1 MVTQTQHHD
10 WLSLVEISG
19 PFLAVPVLKEAFPQ
33 GLEELDGGKRKRLR
47 QAYDEWRDALEVD
60 DPRFADLHAAWIDEV
75 LSRGLELDEDSRG
88 EVLRRKD
95 WCAAHLNVA
104 LPEHGISLSPDFAVV
119 GNGDAPLMLVQ
130 AYGQDVDLDATQKLD
145 GWASTAAERMVTLCR
160 AMGCRLGL
168 VTNGERWML
177 ADAPVGAVTTYA
189 SWYAR
194 IWSQEPATLQAFV
207 HLLGIRR
214 FFVAESER
222 LPALFDRSLKFQDEV
237 TDALGEQVRRAV
249 EVLIQS
255 LDKADQDRDRELLRG
270 VKEIEL
276 YEAALTVMMRLVF
289 LLSAEERGL
298 LLLGD
303 ERYEANYALSTL
315 RMQLRAESDE
325 ILERRW
331 DAWSRLL
338 AVFRAVYGGIE
349 HENLRL
355 PALGGSLFDPDRFPF
370 LEGRARGSDWRTD
383 VAKPLP
389 IDNRTVLLLLEAIQ
403 QFQGR
408 TLSYRA
414 LDVEQIGYVY
424 EGLLERTVKRT
435 AEVTLELDATRSAQS
450 PWVTLAELESARLD
464 GADHLAELLQQRSG
478 SSASRVRNDLARPV
492 DDALADRILTACHG
506 DTALRDRIKPFG
518 HMVRTDPWG
527 YPLVYPAGAFIVTTG
542 SDRRETGTHYTP
554 KSLTE
559 AIVAE
564 TLTPIAYV
572 GPAEG
577 TPRAEWALR
586 SPAEL
591 LDLKIC
597 DPAMGSGAFLVQA
610 CRWQADRLVEAWAQA
625 EAQGHTVGM
634 DGRVEHADAS
644 IDPLPR
650 EIEARTIVARRLIAE
665 RCLYGVDLNPLAVE
679 LAKLSIWLVTL
690 AKGRPFGFLDHN
702 LRCGDSLLGIH
713 RLDQLTQ
720 LSMNPT
726 GQSQLRLFGQ
736 NVELAVREAIELRS
750 RLREMPIRDIRDVE
764 AMAHLDADA
773 RRRLEVPECIAD
785 AFFGEVFAWGSS
797 TALENALASLTI
809 QAGQAIAGDRDV
821 LASMRRRAVAVLST
835 NLPADK
841 PARRPFHWPLE
852 FPEVFARERGGFDG
866 MVGNPPFLGGQR
878 ITGVA
883 GTAFR
888 DWLVANIADGRRGSA
903 DLVAYFFLRAWSLLR
918 ESGGLGLLAVN
929 TIAEGDTRQVG
940 LEAMVGAGAVIHAA
954 YPNEPWPGKAA
965 VVTSRVHVH
974 KGEWRGERS
983 LLGRPATFISAFL
996 SDREEWSP
1004 KRLKANEGIA
1014 YQGSIVLGMGFVLSP
1029 DEAQRMQDAD
1039 PKNADVIFPYIN
1051 GDDLNSDPEQ
1061 RPSRW
1066 VINFWDWPEERAQE
1080 YELPWR
1086 WIEERV
1092 KPERQRRNER
1102 GEFVLRKP
1110 LPERWWQFG
1119 EKRPGLY
1126 HAIGRGR
1133 DFERHPEGWS
1143 SKNTPKDRVMV
1154 CSEVTKHL
1162 SYVLVPNEYVI
1173 SDRAD
1178 VFSNEELFV
1187 VCQSS
1192 LHEVWARLY
1201 SSRLETRL
1209 KYSIGNAFETFAFP
1223 GRPLNELQEQGAHLH
1238 RLRAELMADN
1248 GIGLTKLYN
1257 HFHTDTERD
1266 SRIERL
1272 RALQREMD
1280 AAVARAYGW
1289 DDLDLEHGFREV
1301 PYLPE
1306 NDRVRFTISETA
1318 RVEVL
1323 RRLSE
1328 LNRQRYE
1335 EEVAQGLHGSKGT
1348 GTATRKPRTQR
1359 TETTPARQSSFGFD
1373 AATANEGHYLK
1384 AADPRADYRAGPAHA
1399 IVEYLK
1405 GHPGWHAK
1413 SDILAATRITD
1424 GQWNAATADLISSG
1438 RVERQGERRGARYRI
1453 QPSHRNDHHEET
1465 S

>member
-33 GLEELDGGKRKRLR
+33 GLEELDATKRKRLR
-47 QAYDEWRDALEVD
+47 QAYDEWREALETD
-60 DPRFADLHAAWIDEV
+60 DPSFADLHAAWIDEV
-75 LSRGLELDEDSRG
+75 LSRGLELDEGGRG
-88 EVLRRKD
+88 DVLKSKD
-95 WCAAHLNVA
+95 WCANHLA
-104 LPEHGISLSPDFAVV
+104 AARPEHGVSLSPDFAVV
-119 GNGDAPLMLVQ
+119 GNGDTPLMLVH
-130 AYGQDVDLDATQKLD
+130 AYSQDVDLDATQKLD
-145 GWASTAAERMVTLCR
+145 GWASTPAERMVTLCR
-160 AMGCRLGL
+160 AKGCRLGL

-177 ADAPVGAVTTYA
+177 VDAPVGAVTTFA

-194 IWSQEPATLQAFV
+194 IWAQEPVTLQAFV
-207 HLLGIRR
+207 HFLGMRR
-214 FFVAESER
+214 FFVDESER

-249 EVLIQS
+249 EVLIQA
-255 LDKADQDRDRELLRG
+255 LDKADQDRDRELLRD
-270 VKEIEL
+270 VKEAEL

-325 ILERRW
+325 ILERRL

-355 PALGGSLFDPDRFPF
+355 PAMGGSLFDPDRFPF
-370 LEGRARGSDWRTD
+370 LEGRARGSDWRMD

-424 EGLLERTVKRT
+424 EGLLERTVKRA
-435 AEVTLELDATRSAQS
+435 AEVTLELDATKSAQS

-464 GADHLAELLQQRSG
+464 GAARLAELLQQRSG
-478 SSASRVRNDLARPV
+478 SSASRVRNDLSRPV
-492 DDALADRILTACHG
+492 DDALADRVLTACHG
-506 DTALRDRIKPFG
+506 DTALRDRVKPFG
-518 HMVRTDPWG
+518 HLVRTDPWG

-559 AIVAE
+559 VIVAE

-572 GPAEG
+572 GPAQG
-577 TPRAEWALR
+577 TPRADWVLK

-591 LDLKIC
+591 LDLKVC

-610 CRWQADRLVEAWAQA
+610 CRWLADRLVEAWAQA
-625 EAQGHTVGM
+625 EAQGRTVGIN
-634 DGRVEHADAS
+634 GRLADA
-644 IDPLPR
+644 DANVEALPR
-650 EIEARTIVARRLIAE
+650 DTEARTIVARHLIAE

-720 LSMNPT
+720 LAMNPT
-726 GQSQLRLFGQ
+726 GQGQLRLSGQ
-736 NVELAVREAIELRS
+736 NVEQAVCKAIELRS

-764 AMAHLDADA
+764 AMAYLDADA
-773 RRRLEVPECIAD
+773 RRRLEVPQCIAD
-785 AFFGEVFAWGSS
+785 AFIGEMLASGSS
-797 TALENALASLTI
+797 AGLENMLASLAV
-809 QAGQAIAGDRDV
+809 QAGQAIDGDRDV
-821 LASMRRRAVAVLST
+821 LASMRRRSVAALSIE
-835 NLPADK
+835 LPSDK
-841 PARRPFHWPLE
+841 SARRPFHWPLE

-866 MVGNPPFLGGQR
+866 IVGNPPFLGGKR

-888 DWLVANIADGRRGSA
+888 YWLVAYLAEGRRGSA

-918 ESGGLGLLAVN
+918 EGGGFGLLAVN

-965 VVTSRVHVH
+965 VVTSRVHLH
-974 KGEWRGERS
+974 KGEWRGERL
-983 LLGRPATFISAFL
+983 LLGRPAPFISAFL
-996 SDREEWSP
+996 SDCEEWSP

-1029 DEAQRMQDAD
+1029 DDARWMLDAD
-1039 PKNADVIFPYIN
+1039 PKNAEVIFPYIN
-1051 GDDLNSDPEQ
+1051 GDDLNSDPDQ
-1061 RPSRW
+1061 KPSRW
-1066 VINFWDWPEERAQE
+1066 VINFWDWPEELAQE

-1092 KPERQRRNER
+1092 KPERQRLNER
-1102 GEFVLRKP
+1102 GEFALRNP
-1110 LPERWWQFG
+1110 LPVRWWQYAD
-1119 EKRPGLY
+1119 KRPALY
-1126 HAIGRGR
+1126 HAIGRGHH
-1133 DFERHPEGWS
+1133 FERHPKDWNPSHKLESVLACSLVSKFLGIASVDARWIYAHKLAVFATDAMAAFAFLAS
-1143 SKNTPKDRVMV
+1143 SI
-1154 CSEVTKHL
+1154 
-1162 SYVLVPNEYVI
+1162 NE
-1173 SDRAD
+1173 A
-1178 VFSNEELFV
+1178 
-1187 VCQSS
+1187 
-1192 LHEVWARLY
+1192 WARKN
-1201 SSRLETRL
+1201 SSSLETRL
-1209 KYSIGNAFETFAFP
+1209 NYSPSDAFETLPLCDFA
-1223 GRPLNELQEQGAHLH
+1223 NQHL
-1238 RLRAELMADN
+1238 AELGARYDMRRRSLCTEF
-1248 GIGLTKLYN
+1248 GLGLTDIYN
-1257 HFHTDTERD
+1257 RFHADTDRD
-1266 SRIERL
+1266 PRIEGL
-1272 RALQREMD
+1272 RELQREMD
-1280 AAVARAYGW
+1280 DVVKSAYGW
-1289 DDLDLEHGFREV
+1289 QDLDLEHGFHTV
-1301 PYLPE
+1301 SYLPE
-1306 NDRVRFTISETA
+1306 NDRLRFTISETA
-1318 RVEVL
+1318 RVELL

-1328 LNRQRYE
+1328 LNRRRYE
-1335 EEVAQGLHGSKGT
+1335 EEVAQGLHVD
-1348 GTATRKPRTQR
+1348 ATPRASAR
-1359 TETTPARQSSFGFD
+1359 TPRASRVAKAAPAQPSLDFEGIPVNDGQCLR
-1373 AATANEGHYLK
+1373 AAEPGANYHAGPVYIIVEHLK
-1384 AADPRADYRAGPAHA
+1384 AR
-1399 IVEYLK
+1399 
-1405 GHPGWHAK
+1405 PGWHAK
-1413 SDILAATRITD
+1413 ADILAATGITD
-1424 GQWNAATADLISSG
+1424 GQWNAAIADLIARG
-1438 RVERQGERRGARYRI
+1438 RVERQGERRGARYRSI
-1453 QPSHRNDHHEET
+1453 E
-1465 S
+1465 

>member
-1 MVTQTQHHD
+1 MSMLHE
-10 WLSLVEISG
+10 WLSLIEISG

-33 GLEELDGGKRKRLR
+33 GLEELDATKRKRLR
-47 QAYDEWRDALEVD
+47 QAYDEWREALETD
-60 DPRFADLHAAWIDEV
+60 DLRFAELHAAWIDEV
-75 LSRGLELDEDSRG
+75 LSRGLELDEDGRG
-88 EVLRRKD
+88 DVLKRKD
-95 WCAAHLNVA
+95 WCAAHLTVA
-104 LPEHGISLSPDFAVV
+104 LPEHGMSLSPDLAVV
-119 GNGDAPLMLVQ
+119 GDGDQQLMLVH
-130 AYGQDVDLDATQKLD
+130 AYGPEVDLDATQKLD
-145 GWASTAAERMVTLCR
+145 DWVSTPAERMVVLCR
-160 AMGCRLGL
+160 TTGCRLGL

-177 ADAPVGAVTTYA
+177 VDAPVGAITTFA

-194 IWSQEPATLQAFV
+194 IWAQEPVTLQAFI
-207 HLLGIRR
+207 HLLSIQR
-214 FFVAESER
+214 FFMDESER

-249 EVLIQS
+249 EVLIQA

-270 VKEIEL
+270 VKEAEL

-315 RMQLRAESDE
+315 RMHLRAESDE

-370 LEGRARGSDWRTD
+370 LEGRARGSDWRAD
-383 VAKPLP
+383 IAKPLP

-435 AEVTLELDATRSAQS
+435 AEVTLELDATKSARS
-450 PWVTLAELESARLD
+450 PWVALTELESARLD
-464 GADHLAELLQQRSG
+464 GVDRLAELLQQRSG
-478 SSASRVRNDLARPV
+478 SSASRVRNDLARQV
-492 DDALADRILTACHG
+492 DDALADRLLTACHG
-506 DTALRDRIKPFG
+506 DTELRDRIKPFG
-518 HMVRTDPWG
+518 SLVRTDPWG
-527 YPLVYPAGAFIVTTG
+527 YPLVYPAGAFIVTIG

-572 GPAEG
+572 GPALG
-577 TPRAEWALR
+577 TPRTDWALKP
-586 SPAEL
+586 PAEL

-610 CRWQADRLVEAWAQA
+610 CRWLADRLVEAWAQA
-625 EAQGHTVGM
+625 EVQGHTVAINGCVTNSAAN
-634 DGRVEHADAS
+634 VEA
-644 IDPLPR
+644 LPR
-650 EIEARTIVARRLIAE
+650 DTEARTIVARRLIAE

-720 LSMNPT
+720 LSMSPT

-736 NVELAVREAIELRS
+736 NVEQAVREAIELRS

-773 RRRLEVPECIAD
+773 RRWLEVPEYIAN
-785 AFFGEVFAWGSS
+785 AFIGEVFSAGGNGLVVES
-797 TALENALASLTI
+797 TLASLTV
-809 QAGQAIAGDRDV
+809 QAGQAIDGDRDALV
-821 LASMRRRAVAVLST
+821 SMCRRSVAAFST
-835 NLPADK
+835 DLPDGK

-852 FPEVFARERGGFDG
+852 FPEVFGHERGGFDG

-878 ITGVA
+878 ITGIA
-883 GTAFR
+883 GTAYR
-888 DWLVANIADGRRGSA
+888 DWLVAHIAEGRRGSA
-903 DLVAYFFLRAWSLLR
+903 DLVAYFFLRAWSLL
-918 ESGGLGLLAVN
+918 SDGGGFGLLAVK

-940 LEAMVGAGAVIHAA
+940 LEAMIEAGAIIHAA
-954 YPNEPWPGKAA
+954 FPNEPWPGKAA
-965 VVTSRVHVH
+965 VVTSRVHIR
-974 KGEWRGERS
+974 KGKWYGVRS
-983 LLGRPATFISAFL
+983 LLGRSVHFISGYL
-996 SDREEWSP
+996 SDQEEWNP
-1004 KRLKANEGIA
+1004 RKLKANQDRSF
-1014 YQGSIVLGMGFVLSP
+1014 QGSIVLGMGFVITA
-1029 DEAQRMQDAD
+1029 DEASSMLDAD
-1039 PKNADVIFPYIN
+1039 SKNNEVLFPYLN
-1051 GDDLNSDPEQ
+1051 GEDLNTDPGQ

-1066 VINFWDWPEERAQE
+1066 VISFWDWPEERARE
-1080 YELPWR
+1080 YALPF
-1086 WIEERV
+1086 ERVLTLV
-1092 KPERQRRNER
+1092 KPERDQLGGNATAE
-1102 GEFVLRKP
+1102 GRK
-1110 LPERWWQFG
+1110 RKWWLYG
-1119 EKRPGLY
+1119 RDAKALY
-1126 HAIGRGR
+1126 HAIGRGHH
-1133 DFERHPEGWS
+1133 FERHPSEW
-1143 SKNTPKDRVMV
+1143 NPKQEPLRRVFV

-1162 SYVLVPNEYVI
+1162 AFAEIPNEYVM
-1173 SDRAD
+1173 SANLD
-1178 VFSNEELFV
+1178 VFTDAERFA

-1192 LHEVWARLY
+1192 IHEVWARLH

-1209 KYSIGNAFETFAFP
+1209 KYSPGNAYETFAFP
-1223 GRPLNELQEQGAHLH
+1223 EIDE
-1238 RLRAELMADN
+1238 RLRLLGDDFLRARRELITAEQ
-1248 GIGLTKLYN
+1248 IGLTKLYN
-1257 HFHTDTERD
+1257 RFHKHTEHD
-1266 SRIERL
+1266 PRIKGL

-1289 DDLDLEHGFREV
+1289 DDLDLAHGFHGV

-1306 NDRVRFTISETA
+1306 NDRVRFTVSEAA
-1318 RVEVL
+1318 RIEVL

-1328 LNRQRYE
+1328 LNRQRFD
-1335 EEVAQGLHGSKGT
+1335 EEVARGLHAD
-1348 GTATRKPRTQR
+1348 ATPRTSR
-1359 TETTPARQSSFGFD
+1359 RSAS
-1373 AATANEGHYLK
+1373 
-1384 AADPRADYRAGPAHA
+1384 
-1399 IVEYLK
+1399 
-1405 GHPGWHAK
+1405 
-1413 SDILAATRITD
+1413 
-1424 GQWNAATADLISSG
+1424 ADLS
-1438 RVERQGERRGARYRI
+1438 
-1453 QPSHRNDHHEET
+1453 QPSLDFDMGAVATPTKALRKRRT
-1465 S
+1465 RS

>member
-1 MVTQTQHHD
+1 MSANSVHHD
-10 WLSLVEISG
+10 WLVLIEISG
-19 PFLAVPVLKEAFPQ
+19 PFLAVPVLGESFPQ
-33 GLEELDGGKRKRLR
+33 GLEELDGVKRKRLR
-47 QAYDEWRDALEVD
+47 QAYEEWREALETD
-60 DPRFADLHAAWIDEV
+60 DPQFAELHAAWIDEV
-75 LSRGLELDEDSRG
+75 LARGLELDEDG
-88 EVLRRKD
+88 KGDVLKRAD
-95 WCAAHLNVA
+95 WCAANLNA
-104 LPEHGISLSPDFAVV
+104 TLPEHGVTLAPELAVIDEQRA
-119 GNGDAPLMLVQ
+119 NKPLMLIHTC
-130 AYGQDVDLDATQKLD
+130 GQDVDLDATLKLD
-145 GWASTAAERMVTLCR
+145 GWAATPADRMVQLCR
-160 AMGCRLGL
+160 ATGCRLGL

-177 ADAPVGAVTTYA
+177 VDAPIGAVTTFA

-194 IWSQEPATLQAFV
+194 IWSQEPITLQAFV

-214 FFVAESER
+214 FFVDDSEQ
-222 LPALFDRSLKFQDEV
+222 LPALFDRSLKYQDEV
-237 TDALGEQVRRAV
+237 TDALGVQVRRAV

-255 LDKADQDRDRELLRG
+255 LDKADQDHDRELLRD
-270 VKEIEL
+270 VKETEL
-276 YEAALTVMMRLVF
+276 YEAALTLMMRLVF

-315 RMQLRAESDE
+315 RMLLRKESEE

-338 AVFRAVYGGIE
+338 AIFRAVFGGIE

-370 LEGRARGSDWRTD
+370 LEGRAKGSSWRTD
-383 VAKPLP
+383 TAKPLP

-435 AEVTLELDATRSAQS
+435 AEVTLELDGTKNAKA
-450 PWVTLAELESARLD
+450 PWVKLAELESARLD
-464 GADHLAELLQQRSG
+464 GDERLAELLQERSG
-478 SSASRVRNDLARPV
+478 SSASRVRNDLTKPA
-492 DDALADRILTACHG
+492 DDTLGDRLLAACHG
-506 DTALRDRIKPFG
+506 DTKLCNRIKPFA
-518 HMVRTDPWG
+518 HLVRTDPWG
-527 YPLVYPAGAFIVTTG
+527 YPLVYPAGAFIVATG

-559 AIVAE
+559 AIVTE

-577 TPRAEWALR
+577 TPREQWVLK
-586 SPAEL
+586 SPVEL

-610 CRWQADRLVEAWAQA
+610 CRWLADRLVEAWSLAEGSGKTVCVDGEVLDAQDTK
-625 EAQGHTVGM
+625 E
-634 DGRVEHADAS
+634 
-644 IDPLPR
+644 PLPR
-650 EIEARTIVARRLIAE
+650 DTEARTVIARRLIAE

-679 LAKLSIWLVTL
+679 LAKLSIWLLTL

-726 GQSQLRLFGQ
+726 GQGQLRLFGQ

-764 AMAHLDADA
+764 AMVHLDADA
-773 RRRLEVPECIAD
+773 RRRLEVPESIAD
-785 AFFGEVFAWGSS
+785 AFIGEVFASGGGAAMES
-797 TALENALASLTI
+797 ALASLTI
-809 QAGQAIAGDRDV
+809 QAGQAIDGDHDV
-821 LASMRRRAVAVLST
+821 LVSMRRKSVVTLST
-835 NLPADK
+835 DLPADK

-852 FPEVFARERGGFDG
+852 FPEVFAGERGGFDG

-888 DWLVANIADGRRGSA
+888 DWLVAHIAEGRRGSA
-903 DLVAYFFLRAWSLLR
+903 DLVAYFFLRALSLLR
-918 ESGGLGLLAVN
+918 EGGGFGLLAVN

-940 LEAMVGAGAVIHAA
+940 LEAMIGAGAVIHAA

-965 VVTSRVHVH
+965 VVTSRVHIH
-974 KGEWRGERS
+974 KGEWSGERS
-983 LLGRPATFISAFL
+983 LLGQQAPFISAFL

-1004 KRLKANEGIA
+1004 RKLRANEDRSF
-1014 YQGSIVLGMGFVLSP
+1014 QGSIVLGMGFVITA
-1029 DEAQRMQDAD
+1029 DEANSMLDAD
-1039 PKNADVIFPYIN
+1039 SKNSDVLFPYLN
-1051 GDDLNSDPEQ
+1051 GEDLNTDPGQ

-1066 VINFWDWPEERAQE
+1066 VISFWDWPEERARE
-1080 YELPWR
+1080 YALPF
-1086 WIEERV
+1086 ERVLALV
-1092 KPERQRRNER
+1092 KPERDQLGGNASAEGRR
-1102 GEFVLRKP
+1102 RK
-1110 LPERWWQFG
+1110 WWLYG
-1119 EKRPGLY
+1119 RDAKALY
-1126 HAIGRGR
+1126 HAIGRGHH
-1133 DFERHPEGWS
+1133 FERHPSGW
-1143 SKNTPKDRVMV
+1143 NPKQKPLSRVLV

-1162 SYVLVPNEYVI
+1162 AFAEIPNKYVMSANL
-1173 SDRAD
+1173 D
-1178 VFSNEELFV
+1178 VFTDIERFA

-1192 LHEVWARLY
+1192 VHEVWARFH

-1209 KYSIGNAFETFAFP
+1209 KYSPGNAYETFAFP
-1223 GRPLNELQEQGAHLH
+1223 EIDE
-1238 RLRAELMADN
+1238 RLRRLGDDLLRARHRVMTYEC
-1248 GIGLTKLYN
+1248 IGLTKLYN
-1257 HFHTDTERD
+1257 RFHADTERD
-1266 SRIERL
+1266 PRIEEL

-1289 DDLDLEHGFREV
+1289 HDLNLEHGFHEV

-1306 NDRVRFTISETA
+1306 NDRVRFTISESA

-1323 RRLSE
+1323 QRLSE

-1335 EEVAQGLHGSKGT
+1335 DEVAQGLHDSKT
-1348 GTATRKPRTQR
+1348 TATATRKPRTQR
-1359 TETTPARQSSFGFD
+1359 TENTPAQQSSFGFD
-1373 AATANEGHYLK
+1373 VAPANEGHSLKAAEPRTEYHAGPTHAIVQYLK
-1384 AADPRADYRAGPAHA
+1384 AHA
-1399 IVEYLK
+1399 
-1405 GHPGWHAK
+1405 GWHAK
-1413 SDILAATRITD
+1413 SDILAVTGITD
-1424 GQWNAATADLISSG
+1424 GQWNTAIADMIACG
-1438 RVERQGERRGARYRI
+1438 RIERHGERRGARYRI
-1453 QPSHRNDHHEET
+1453 VGDGT
-1465 S
+1465 